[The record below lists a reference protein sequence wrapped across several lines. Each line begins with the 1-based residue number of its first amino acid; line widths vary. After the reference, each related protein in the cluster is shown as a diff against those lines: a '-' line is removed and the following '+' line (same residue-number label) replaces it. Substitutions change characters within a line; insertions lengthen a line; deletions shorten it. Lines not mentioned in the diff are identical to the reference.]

1 VLMGHSA
8 GGVFTQLMLDRGY
21 GAVGVA
27 INSAPTEGVPV
38 VPLSQLKSTFPVL
51 RTVGRKK
58 AAGFT
63 LEQWRYVF
71 TNTFTEEE
79 SRALYERGRL
89 GAVPRCAAAALPARR
104 NRRPRA
110 ARPDAGRAR
119 MSLPPRPAAPRVPC
133 RQPGHHLLH
142 TAAAVGETRRRQLT
156 TDRIHHR
163 DSDRPLVRGNSHE
176 LMCHSGTSGNS
187 VKDRTCRMRGV
198 GTALLRLAG
207 QAPFRPTP
215 TPPPHDA
222 PGIS

>member
-1 VLMGHSA
+1 VLTPAYPGFEVEVEALNADPTPIENLTVPAVIDHLTEVIGGMERPPMLMGHSA

-119 MSLPPRPAAPRVPC
+119 MSLPPRPAAPRVPL
-133 RQPGHHLLH
+133 PP
-142 TAAAVGETRRRQLT
+142 A
-156 TDRIHHR
+156 
-163 DSDRPLVRGNSHE
+163 RP
-176 LMCHSGTSGNS
+176 
-187 VKDRTCRMRGV
+187 
-198 GTALLRLAG
+198 
-207 QAPFRPTP
+207 P
-215 TPPPHDA
+215 PPPHRRGCWRNSPPPADHR
-222 PGIS
+222 PHPPPRQ